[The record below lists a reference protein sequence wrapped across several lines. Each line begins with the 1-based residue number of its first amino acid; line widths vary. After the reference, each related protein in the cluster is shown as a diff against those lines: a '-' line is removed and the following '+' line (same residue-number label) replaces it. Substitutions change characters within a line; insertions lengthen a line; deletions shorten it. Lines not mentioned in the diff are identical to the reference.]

1 MKYYLGNNGLEYQT
15 PEDAEKYGEGLK
27 GYRETTTE
35 IKAVTYTEMT
45 GQPVPESPVDHVIA
59 TPAYVPPAKEPEVIQ
74 TPTGPVEV
82 KDLSPTEPPV
92 PVTPAEVIEIK
103 EAVKEEIVM
112 QEIPK
117 GVEIVDWNSKT
128 DADLKAMCK
137 EKRVR
142 GYAFMK
148 RENMIKRLS

>member
-35 IKAVTYTEMT
+35 VKAVTYTEMT
-45 GQPVPESPVDHVIA
+45 GQPIPESPVDHVIMA
-59 TPAYVPPAKEPEVIQ
+59 SPVIPEQKLPPIPEPV
-74 TPTGPVEV
+74 V

-148 RENMIKRLS
+148 RENMIKKLS